1 MSREANPHVS
11 ASIGDTPDRAQAAA
25 ALMDKIAYQLRPAS
39 KTTMS
44 PCARCCRPSPGGQP
58 CAKCLTDEL
67 GNLIKNY
74 GAAARW
80 LESTK
85 QATQDAGTV
94 LRYASLTGDD

>member
-1 MSREANPHVS
+1 MGPSIKHHVS
-11 ASIGDTPDRAQAAA
+11 VSIGVGADRAKIAT
-25 ALMDKIAYQLRPAS
+25 ALMNKIAYQLRPAS

-67 GNLIKNY
+67 GSLIENH

-85 QATQDAGTV
+85 QATQDEGTV
-94 LRYASLTGDD
+94 LRYAGLATVG

>member
-1 MSREANPHVS
+1 MCPPIRTHVS
-11 ASIGDTPDRAQAAA
+11 ASIGVGTDRAKAAA
-25 ALMDKIAYQLRPAS
+25 ALMNKIAYQLRPAS
-39 KTTMS
+39 KTTIS

-67 GNLIKNY
+67 GSLIENY

-85 QATQDAGTV
+85 QATQDEGTV
-94 LRYASLTGDD
+94 LRYAGLATVG